1 MGISCPQFVDQ
12 DAPTPPPTKLSQRR
26 QEQLDRRE
34 RRSKF
39 TVVQRSLTL
48 AQGWNQKGLVLA
60 GKATQAEA
68 EQQAAALLLLDEEE
82 GTDWEHAHQ
91 EQEQEQQQD
100 KENIFGL
107 WSN

>member
-12 DAPTPPPTKLSQRR
+12 DSTTPTPTKLSQRR

-68 EQQAAALLLLDEEE
+68 EPQAAALLLWEEEE
-82 GTDWEHAHQ
+82 GTDLEHSSHHEQQ
-91 EQEQEQQQD
+91 EQQQQQD
-100 KENIFGL
+100 KENILG
-107 WSN
+107 